1 MIRPRPFLPSDM
13 PRLQSTV
20 AEWIATAGR
29 DAYDHVGELPHRV
42 YDNLRGG
49 PPVGDLVHVW
59 EHEHEHGPGDER
71 RIVGVTICLR
81 FGAAFDAFCAPE
93 LRGTDAER
101 AMLTFAADTTTRHMA
116 DGEEY
121 VLTDLFETDTTRG
134 RLLNE
139 LGFTYFRVWDD
150 VNTRDLTDLPP
161 LVVPEGFTVR
171 AATLADA
178 DALAEARNAS
188 FGSDWTGTAYRDG
201 MMTRPGYDP
210 AHEIVAEAPDGRIGA
225 YTVHW
230 VDERNGLGHFEPVG
244 THEAF
249 RRLGLARAVMTE
261 SMRRMAELGLRRV
274 TVNHDAE
281 NLPAAKLYGALG
293 FTRECR
299 THGYRRAKA
308 QASMS
313 R

>member
-1 MIRPRPFLPSDM
+1 MFTPRSFVPSDM
-13 PRLQSTV
+13 PLLQATV

-59 EHEHEHGPGDER
+59 EDGDG
-71 RIVGVTICLR
+71 RIGGITICLR

-93 LRGTDAER
+93 LRGTDSER
-101 AMLTFAADTTTRHMA
+101 AMLTFAADTTARHMA
-116 DGEEY
+116 ADEAH
-121 VLTDLFETDTTRG
+121 VLTDLFATDITRA
-134 RLLNE
+134 RLLRE
-139 LGFTYFRVWDD
+139 LGFVHFRDWDD
-150 VNTRDLTDLPP
+150 VNTRDLADLPP
-161 LVVPEGFTVR
+161 VVVPAGFTVR
-171 AATLADA
+171 AATPGDA

-188 FGSDWTGTAYRDG
+188 FGSDWTGASYRDG
-201 MMTRPGYDP
+201 MMNRPGYDP
-210 AHEIVAEAPDGRIGA
+210 AREIVAEAPDGRIGA

-230 VDERNGLGHFEPVG
+230 TDERNGIGHFEPVG

-249 RRLGLARAVMTE
+249 RRLGLARAVMAE
-261 SMRRMAELGLRRV
+261 SMRRMAGLGLRRV

-281 NLPAAKLYGALG
+281 NLPAARLYASLG
-293 FTRECR
+293 FTVECR
-299 THGYRRAKA
+299 THGYRRAKD

>member
-1 MIRPRPFLPSDM
+1 MFTPRPFLPSDM
-13 PRLQSTV
+13 PGLQETV
-20 AEWIATAGR
+20 AEWIALAGR

-59 EHEHEHGPGDER
+59 EDER
-71 RIVGVTICLR
+71 DGRTGGVTICLR
-81 FGAAFDAFCAPE
+81 FGAAFDAFCAPD
-93 LRGTDAER
+93 LRGTGTER
-101 AMLTFAADTTTRHMA
+101 AMLTFAADTTERHMA
-116 DGEEY
+116 AGEEH
-121 VLTDLFETDTTRG
+121 VLTDLFETDTARG
-134 RLLNE
+134 RLLDE
-139 LGFTYFRVWDD
+139 LGFRRFRVWDD
-150 VNTRDLTDLPP
+150 VNTRDLRDLPP
-161 LVVPEGFTVR
+161 VEVPTGFTVR
-171 AATLADA
+171 AATLDDA
-178 DALAEARNAS
+178 EGLAEARNAS

-210 AHEIVAEAPDGRIGA
+210 GREILAEAPDGRIGA
-225 YTVHW
+225 YAVHW
-230 VDERNGLGHFEPVG
+230 TDARNGLGHFEPVG

-249 RRLGLARAVMTE
+249 RRLGLARAVMAD
-261 SMRRMAELGLRRV
+261 SLHRMAALGLRRV

-281 NLPAAKLYGALG
+281 NLPAAKLYASLG

-299 THGYRRAKA
+299 TLGYRRAKG

>member
-1 MIRPRPFLPSDM
+1 MIRPRPFLDSDM
-13 PRLQSTV
+13 PLLQEAV

-42 YDNLRGG
+42 YDNLRGL
-49 PPVGDLVHVW
+49 PVGDLVHVW
-59 EHEHEHGPGDER
+59 EDEHDG
-71 RIVGVTICLR
+71 RIGGVTIGLR

-93 LRGTDAER
+93 LRGTDTER
-101 AMLTFAADTTTRHMA
+101 VMLAFAADTTTRHMA
-116 DGEEY
+116 DDEEY
-121 VLTDLFETDTTRG
+121 VLTDLFETDTVRG

-139 LGFTYFRVWDD
+139 LGFTRFRVWDD
-150 VNTRDLTDLPP
+150 VNTRDLTDLPSAE
-161 LVVPEGFTVR
+161 VPEGFTVR
-171 AATLADA
+171 AATLDDA
-178 DALAEARNAS
+178 EALADARNAS
-188 FGSDWTGTAYRDG
+188 FGSDWTGAAYRDG

-210 AHEIVAEAPDGRIGA
+210 AREIVAEAPDGRIGA

-230 VDERNGLGHFEPVG
+230 VDTRNGLGHFEPVG

-249 RRLGLARAVMTE
+249 RRLGLARAVMAE

-281 NLPAAKLYGALG
+281 NLAAARLYGSLG
-293 FTRECR
+293 FTLECR

-308 QASMS
+308 QDSMS

>member
-1 MIRPRPFLPSDM
+1 MFAPRPFLDSDM
-13 PRLQSTV
+13 PRLQETV

-42 YDNLRGG
+42 YDNLRGH
-49 PPVGDLVHVW
+49 PSVGDLVHVW
-59 EHEHEHGPGDER
+59 EHEGDGR
-71 RIVGVTICLR
+71 LGGVTICLR
-81 FGAAFDAFCAPE
+81 FGAAFDVFCAPE
-93 LRGTDAER
+93 LRGTDTER

-116 DGEEY
+116 QDEAY
-121 VLTDLFETDTTRG
+121 VLTDLFETDTTRA

-139 LGFTYFRVWDD
+139 LGFTRFRVWDD

-161 LVVPEGFTVR
+161 VAVPDGFTVR
-171 AATLADA
+171 PAALDDA
-178 DALAEARNAS
+178 EALAEARNAS
-188 FGSDWTGTAYRDG
+188 FGSDWTGAAYRDG

-210 AHEIVAEAPDGRIGA
+210 AREIVAEAPDGRIGA
-225 YTVHW
+225 YTVFW
-230 VDERNGLGHFEPVG
+230 TDRLNGLGHFEPVG

-281 NLPAAKLYGALG
+281 NLPAAKLYGSLG
-293 FTRECR
+293 FAVECR
-299 THGYRRAKA
+299 TLGYRRAKD
-308 QASMS
+308 QDSMS

>member
-1 MIRPRPFLPSDM
+1 MFTPRPFRHSDM
-13 PRLQSTV
+13 PRLQETV
-20 AEWIATAGR
+20 AEWIAVAGR

-42 YDNLRGG
+42 YDNLRDG
-49 PPVGDLVHVW
+49 PPLDDLVHVW
-59 EHEHEHGPGDER
+59 EHEDDG
-71 RIVGVTICLR
+71 RIGGVTICLR
-81 FGAAFDAFCAPE
+81 FGSAFDALCAPE
-93 LRGTDAER
+93 LRGGDTER

-116 DGEEY
+116 EDEEY
-121 VLTDLFETDTTRG
+121 VLTDLFETDTTRA
-134 RLLNE
+134 RLLNG
-139 LGFTYFRVWDD
+139 LGFTRFRVWDD
-150 VNTRDLTDLPP
+150 VNTRDLTGLPA
-161 LVVPEGFTVR
+161 VEVPDGFTVR
-171 AATLADA
+171 AATLDDA
-178 DALAEARNAS
+178 EALAEARNAS
-188 FGSDWTGTAYRDG
+188 FGSGWTGVAYRDG

-210 AHEIVAEAPDGRIGA
+210 AREIVAEAPDGRIGA
-225 YTVHW
+225 YAVHW
-230 VDERNGLGHFEPVG
+230 TDERNGLGHFEPVG

-249 RRLGLARAVMTE
+249 RRRGLARAVMAE

-281 NLPAAKLYGALG
+281 NAPAARLYGSLG

>member
-1 MIRPRPFLPSDM
+1 MFTPRPFRPTDM
-13 PRLQSTV
+13 PRLQETV

-59 EHEHEHGPGDER
+59 EDEDDG
-71 RIVGVTICLR
+71 RIGGVTICLR
-81 FGAAFDAFCAPE
+81 FGSAFDAFCAPE
-93 LRGTDAER
+93 LRGGDTER
-101 AMLTFAADTTTRHMA
+101 TMLTFAADTTTRYMA
-116 DGEEY
+116 EDEEY
-121 VLTDLFETDTTRG
+121 VLSDLFETDTTRG
-134 RLLNE
+134 RLLYE
-139 LGFTYFRVWDD
+139 LGFTRFRVWDD

-161 LVVPEGFTVR
+161 VGVPDGFTVR
-171 AATLADA
+171 AATLDDA
-178 DALAEARNAS
+178 EALAEARNAS

-210 AHEIVAEAPDGRIGA
+210 AREIVAEAPDGRIGA
-225 YTVHW
+225 YTVYW
-230 VDERNGLGHFEPVG
+230 VDRRNGLGHFEPVG

-249 RRLGLARAVMTE
+249 RRRGLARAVMAE

-281 NLPAAKLYGALG
+281 NAPAARLYGSLG
-293 FTRECR
+293 FTVECR

-308 QASMS
+308 QDSMS

>member
-1 MIRPRPFLPSDM
+1 MLTPRPFLPSDM
-13 PRLQSTV
+13 PRVQETV

-59 EHEHEHGPGDER
+59 EHRGEHGHER
-71 RIVGVTICLR
+71 RIGGVTICLR
-81 FGAAFDAFCAPE
+81 FGSAFDAFCAPE
-93 LRGTDAER
+93 LRGTDSER
-101 AMLTFAADTTTRHMA
+101 AMLTFAADTTARHMA
-116 DGEEY
+116 DDEEY

-139 LGFTYFRVWDD
+139 LGFTFFRVWDD

-161 LVVPEGFTVR
+161 VVVPEGFTVR

-188 FGSDWTGTAYRDG
+188 FGSDWTGAAYRDG

-210 AHEIVAEAPDGRIGA
+210 AGEIVAEAPDGRIGA

-249 RRLGLARAVMTE
+249 RRRGLARAVMAE

-274 TVNHDAE
+274 TVNHNAE
-281 NLPAAKLYGALG
+281 NLPAAQLYGSLG
-293 FTRECR
+293 FTLECR
-299 THGYRRAKA
+299 THGYRRAKD
-308 QASMS
+308 QDSMS

>member
-1 MIRPRPFLPSDM
+1 MIRPRPFLHSDM
-13 PRLQSTV
+13 PLLQEAV

-29 DAYDHVGELPHRV
+29 DSYDHVGELPHRV
-42 YDNLRGG
+42 YDNLRGL
-49 PPVGDLVHVW
+49 PVGDLVHVW
-59 EHEHEHGPGDER
+59 EDEHDG
-71 RIVGVTICLR
+71 RIGGVTIGLR

-93 LRGTDAER
+93 LRGTDTER

-116 DGEEY
+116 DDEEY
-121 VLTDLFETDTTRG
+121 VLTDLFETDTVRG

-139 LGFTYFRVWDD
+139 LGFTQFRVWDD
-150 VNTRDLTDLPP
+150 VNTRDLTDLPSAE
-161 LVVPEGFTVR
+161 VPEGFTVR
-171 AATLADA
+171 AATLDDA
-178 DALAEARNAS
+178 EALAEARNAS

-210 AHEIVAEAPDGRIGA
+210 AREIVAEAPDGRIGA

-230 VDERNGLGHFEPVG
+230 VDTRNGLGHFEPVG

-249 RRLGLARAVMTE
+249 RRLGLARAVMAE

-281 NLPAAKLYGALG
+281 NLAAARLYGSLG
-293 FTRECR
+293 FTLECR

-308 QASMS
+308 QDSMS

>member
-1 MIRPRPFLPSDM
+1 MFTPRPFRHSDM

-59 EHEHEHGPGDER
+59 EHGHDGRVG
-71 RIVGVTICLR
+71 GVTICLR

-101 AMLTFAADTTTRHMA
+101 AMLAFAADTTARHMA
-116 DGEEY
+116 DGEEH
-121 VLTDLFETDTTRG
+121 VLTDLFETDTTRA
-134 RLLNE
+134 RLLDE
-139 LGFTYFRVWDD
+139 LGFAYFRVWDD
-150 VNTRDLTDLPP
+150 VNTRDLTGLPP

-171 AATLADA
+171 SATLDDA

-210 AHEIVAEAPDGRIGA
+210 AHEIVAEAPDGRVGA
-225 YTVHW
+225 YTVYW
-230 VDERNGLGHFEPVG
+230 SDERNGLGHFEPVG

-261 SMRRMAELGLRRV
+261 SMRRMAEGGLRRV

-281 NLPAAKLYGALG
+281 NLPAAKLYGSLG

-299 THGYRRAKA
+299 THGYRRAKD

>member
-1 MIRPRPFLPSDM
+1 MFTPRPFRHSDM

-59 EHEHEHGPGDER
+59 EHEREGRVG
-71 RIVGVTICLR
+71 GVTICLR

-101 AMLTFAADTTTRHMA
+101 AMLTFAADTTARHMA
-116 DGEEY
+116 EGEEH
-121 VLTDLFETDTTRG
+121 VLTDLFETDTTRA
-134 RLLNE
+134 RLLDE

-150 VNTRDLTDLPP
+150 VNTRDLTGLPP

-171 AATLADA
+171 SAGLDDA

-225 YTVHW
+225 YTVYW
-230 VDERNGLGHFEPVG
+230 SDERNGLGHFEPVG
-244 THEAF
+244 THGDF

-261 SMRRMAELGLRRV
+261 SMRRMAERGLRRV

-281 NLPAAKLYGALG
+281 NLPAAELYGSLG

-299 THGYRRAKA
+299 THGYRRAKD

>member
-1 MIRPRPFLPSDM
+1 MFTPRPFRHSDM

-59 EHEHEHGPGDER
+59 EHGHDGRVG
-71 RIVGVTICLR
+71 GVTICLR

-101 AMLTFAADTTTRHMA
+101 SMLAFAADTTARHMA
-116 DGEEY
+116 DGEEH
-121 VLTDLFETDTTRG
+121 VLTDLFETDTTRA
-134 RLLNE
+134 RLLDE

-150 VNTRDLTDLPP
+150 VNTRDLTGLPP

-171 AATLADA
+171 SATLDDA

-210 AHEIVAEAPDGRIGA
+210 AHEIVAEAPDGRVGA
-225 YTVHW
+225 YTVYW
-230 VDERNGLGHFEPVG
+230 SDERNGLGHFEPVG

-261 SMRRMAELGLRRV
+261 SMRRMAEGGLRRV

-281 NLPAAKLYGALG
+281 NLPAAKLYGSLG

-299 THGYRRAKA
+299 THGYRRAKD